1 MQIRLGP
8 PVPTLP
14 FVEGEL
20 YKTAGESA
28 TIQVLS
34 TANLT
39 LFMVW
44 YYTGQRAGML

>member
-1 MQIRLGP
+1 MQIGLGP

-28 TIQVLS
+28 TIEVLS
-34 TANLT
+34 KFALS
-39 LFMVW
+39 MVL
-44 YYTGQRAGML
+44 YYASQRAGML